1 MRHFSKLRY
10 LVEVGVTF
18 IGHGLSK
25 DFNELNLYVRKE
37 QIIDTVNL
45 YHLPRKRLVFIGYFH
60 LSFMNIFRLV
70 SLRFLAWYF
79 LKKRIQDD
87 FHDSIE
93 DARTALQLY
102 KKYLELTANGKF
114 CLHNLIIIFYKF
126 FRSKNS
132 RISTHNTPCTV

>member
-1 MRHFSKLRY
+1 MFVRNKSLIQLICITY
-10 LVEVGVTF
+10 LVNGQYFSGRRPLRIYE
-18 IGHGLSK
+18 LS
-25 DFNELNLYVRKE
+25 L
-37 QIIDTVNL
+37 
-45 YHLPRKRLVFIGYFH
+45 
-60 LSFMNIFRLV
+60 MNNFRLV

-114 CLHNLIIIFYKF
+114 VC
-126 FRSKNS
+126 
-132 RISTHNTPCTV
+132 TPCYYILQIFQVEKLKNFDSQYSVPCMMKAVNQIGKYLILHLSKKWKI